1 MKSDEEGPQPMQAET
16 EMGTIEPVETV
27 PRRQL
32 QMKQAVLLVFALAS
46 TIIVADQLTKA
57 WITPRYGPCGTIGF
71 TPVLGRFAG
80 FSYVCNTGTAF
91 SRFQN
96 STLVWL
102 PVLIAVTAVAW
113 LWLRSLPLGR
123 TLQQFAFGLVIGGA
137 TGNLID
143 RARLGYVV
151 DFVDLRLSDTLRW
164 YVFNVADASICVGV
178 LLLAV
183 AFWRYEA
190 TGEGR

>member
-16 EMGTIEPVETV
+16 GMDTIEPVETV

-32 QMKQAVLLVFALAS
+32 APRQAVVLVMLLAGVVIL
-46 TIIVADQLTKA
+46 ADQLTKA
-57 WITPRYGPCGTIGF
+57 WITPRYGPCGTVGF

-80 FSYVCNTGTAF
+80 LSYVCNTGTAF

-96 STLVWL
+96 SPLVWL
-102 PVLIAVTAVAW
+102 PVLIAFTAVGW
-113 LWLRSLPLGR
+113 LWLRSLPQGY

-151 DFVDLRLSDTLRW
+151 DFVDLRLNDNLRF
-164 YVFNVADASICVGV
+164 YVFNVADSAISVGV
-178 LLLAV
+178 ALLAV

-190 TGEGR
+190 TASAR